1 MIAVANLPLILNGG
15 LSYDNTKI
23 VEYIWNF
30 GDGNILSTIEPTV
43 EHVYRVSG
51 KYRVCFTVIDIMGNN
66 DTAVIFINVIN
77 NASVYPKTSEIIF
90 LVATLCE
97 IEGTLSYIILRERY
111 KKKTNKINNKIKI
124 KINT

>member
-30 GDGNILSTIEPTV
+30 GDGNILSTIETTV

-51 KYRVCFTVIDIMGNN
+51 KYRVCLTVIDIMGNN

>member
-51 KYRVCFTVIDIMGNN
+51 KYRVCLTVIDIMSNN

-90 LVATLCE
+90 LVAILCG

-124 KINT
+124 KIK